1 MIHLDTNIAIAIL
14 NGRSELVRTRFDA
27 ALETKTPIFMS
38 VIVFHELMYGA
49 ANSQRRIQNEEKVA
63 LFISSGDIKLLS
75 FGAEDAA
82 IAGSIRA
89 KLRQAGEPIG
99 PYDLLIAAQ
108 ALKNGATLITANT
121 REFNRI
127 PGLTVIDWAV

>member
-1 MIHLDTNIAIAIL
+1 
-14 NGRSELVRTRFDA
+14 
-27 ALETKTPIFMS
+27 MS

-49 ANSQRRIQNEEKVA
+49 ANSQRRVQNEEKVA
-63 LFISSGDIKLLS
+63 LFISSGDIDLLP
-75 FGAEDAA
+75 FDTEDAA

-89 KLRQAGEPIG
+89 KLRQTGSPIG

-108 ALKNGATLITANT
+108 ALRNGATLITANT

-127 PGLTVIDWAV
+127 PGLTVVDWAI

>member
-1 MIHLDTNIAIAIL
+1 MIHLDTNVAIAIL
-14 NGRSELVRTRFDA
+14 NGRSEQVRSRFDA
-27 ALETKTPIFMS
+27 ACETKTPICMS

-49 ANSQRRIQNEEKVA
+49 ANSQRRVQNEEKIA
-63 LFISSGDIKLLS
+63 LFISCGDINLLPFAS
-75 FGAEDAA
+75 EDAA

-108 ALKNGATLITANT
+108 ALRNGATLITANT

-127 PGLTVIDWAV
+127 PGLTFVDWAI

>member
-1 MIHLDTNIAIAIL
+1 MIHLDTNVAIAIL
-14 NGRSELVRTRFDA
+14 NERSNRLRSRFDA
-27 ALETKTPIFMS
+27 ARDAKTPIFMS

-49 ANSQRRIQNEEKVA
+49 ANSQRRVQNEEKVA
-63 LFISSGDIKLLS
+63 LFISSGDIDLLQ
-75 FGAEDAA
+75 FDTEDAA

-89 KLRQAGEPIG
+89 KLRHAGSPIG

-108 ALKNGATLITANT
+108 ALRNGATLITANT

-127 PGLTVIDWAV
+127 PGLTVVDWAI